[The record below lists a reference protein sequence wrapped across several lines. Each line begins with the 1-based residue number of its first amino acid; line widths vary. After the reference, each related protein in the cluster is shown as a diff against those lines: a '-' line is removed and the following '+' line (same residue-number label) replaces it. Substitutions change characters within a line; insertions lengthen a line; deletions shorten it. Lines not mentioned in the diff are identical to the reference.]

1 MMRTLLPVAA
11 LLTSTFLLLSGGGV
25 QWVLLP
31 IRAQLEGFST
41 DAIGLMG
48 TGWAIGFS
56 GGCLIVPRIV
66 RRVGH
71 VRALSGLLALVAIA
85 ILANAMYINPVF
97 WFALRAV
104 AGLCF
109 SGAYMIIE
117 SWLNERVTNETRG
130 AVFSFYLIVTQVGII
145 AGQYVIVFAPPDG
158 LYAFM
163 AAAMLF
169 ASAILPIALSTAPMP
184 SPIAETRLNVAKL
197 YRNSPAS
204 VVGVLLAGMLA
215 GAWQNF
221 APVYATM
228 NGLATVFIS
237 TILALSM
244 VGSALSQY
252 PMGRISDH
260 VDRRFVMVAVGIGG
274 AITCFY
280 AAGYQ
285 VDAADPGIE
294 FFVLMA
300 LVGAFVYPIYAVLV
314 AHANDYARTD
324 EYVEVSSGLLIVYGV
339 GTMIGPL
346 ATARATVMVWRQR
359 HVLHHGGRQSR
370 ARGLCRLAPGGAA
383 ARQGRRG
390 RRIPAA
396 RPAQTPQTYAL
407 SPASEAETSNPVHD
421 REPV

>member
-1 MMRTLLPVAA
+1 MSP
-11 LLTSTFLLLSGGGV
+11 SS
-25 QWVLLP
+25 
-31 IRAQLEGFST
+31 
-41 DAIGLMG
+41 
-48 TGWAIGFS
+48 
-56 GGCLIVPRIV
+56 
-66 RRVGH
+66 
-71 VRALSGLLALVAIA
+71 IA
-85 ILANAMYINPVF
+85 I
-97 WFALRAV
+97 R
-104 AGLCF
+104 
-109 SGAYMIIE
+109 
-117 SWLNERVTNETRG
+117 RHR
-130 AVFSFYLIVTQVGII
+130 
-145 AGQYVIVFAPPDG
+145 
-158 LYAFM
+158 
-163 AAAMLF
+163 
-169 ASAILPIALSTAPMP
+169 
-184 SPIAETRLNVAKL
+184 
-197 YRNSPAS
+197 
-204 VVGVLLAGMLA
+204 VVGVLLAGMFA

-260 VDRRFVMVAVGIGG
+260 IDRRYVMVAVGIGG

-346 ATARATVMVWRQR
+346 ATARATVWYGASGMFYTMAVVNLALAAYVGW
-359 HVLHHGGRQSR
+359 
-370 ARGLCRLAPGGAA
+370 RLAVRRRAKGEEAGAFQPLA
-383 ARQGRRG
+383 
-390 RRIPAA
+390 
-396 RPAQTPQTYAL
+396 PAQTPQTYAL